1 MSYDNY
7 DTADFLEDP
16 KFRAWVYDNS
26 PEVETFW
33 LKFLIDYPEK
43 SDMINSARS
52 VLLVLFKHE
61 EQGFP
66 EEYQVDTMW
75 ENIVH
80 AKERRPFLFKSV
92 WLRLSVLTTSAAIFI
107 LVATWLLKA
116 PAPNTAATYRA
127 LVQSDKREMA
137 EKENR
142 TEMPIRVTLPD
153 GSRITLKPRSS
164 VSYPKEFDARKER
177 EVYLSGE
184 AFFDVKRNPDR
195 PFFVYANELVT
206 RVLGTSFSVKAYDDS
221 HQLEVEVKTGKV
233 SVFTRKSHSKES
245 EDCSSEAE
253 QTILTPNQKVLYSR
267 SEERM
272 KKMLVDFPEVIA
284 SSDPAVIPI
293 PHFQDAPVSKIFA
306 NLEAAYGIDIVYDE
320 NLMGNCLLTASFS
333 DESLYDKIDLICK
346 GVEAEFKVMDSK
358 ILISGR
364 GCH

>member
-1 MSYDNY
+1 MSYANY

-26 PEVETFW
+26 PEVEAFW
-33 LKFLIDYPEK
+33 LKFLMDHPEK

-52 VLLVLFKHE
+52 VLLVLYRHE
-61 EQGFP
+61 GLGFP
-66 EEYQVDTMW
+66 DEHQVDTMW
-75 ENIVH
+75 ENIVQ
-80 AKERRPFLFKSV
+80 AKQRRSLLSKSI
-92 WLRLSVLTTSAAIFI
+92 WLRISVLTTSAAIFI
-107 LVATWLLKA
+107 LVATWLLRPQNSIA
-116 PAPNTAATYRA
+116 PATYHA
-127 LVQSDKREMA
+127 LVESDKREMA

-142 TEMPIRVTLPD
+142 TEKPIRVALPD
-153 GSRITLKPRSS
+153 GSTITLQPRSS
-164 VSYPKEFDARKER
+164 VSYPKEFDGRKER

-184 AFFDVKRNPDR
+184 AFFNVKKNPER

-206 RVLGTSFSVKAYDDS
+206 KVLGTSFSVKAYEDS
-221 HQLEVEVKTGKV
+221 GQLEVVVKTGKV

-245 EDCSSEAE
+245 EDCISETE

-284 SSDPAVIPI
+284 SSDPAVAPI
-293 PHFQDAPVSKIFA
+293 ASFQDAPVSKIFA

-320 NLMGNCLLTASFS
+320 NLMGDCLLTASFS
-333 DESLYDKIDLICK
+333 NESLYDKIDLICK
-346 GVEAEFKVMDSK
+346 GIEAEFKVMDSK
-358 ILISGR
+358 IQISGR